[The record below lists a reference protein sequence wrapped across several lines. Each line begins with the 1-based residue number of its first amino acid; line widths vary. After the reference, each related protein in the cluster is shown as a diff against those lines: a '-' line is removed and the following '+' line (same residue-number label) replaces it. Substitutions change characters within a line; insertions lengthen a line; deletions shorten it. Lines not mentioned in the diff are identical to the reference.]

1 MTIVKYL
8 PEQLM
13 TPEQFAE
20 FKKKLNLPNR
30 TIVAGGAI
38 RKIFEGRFADIFST
52 DVDYFFLEED
62 DILKADPISRAKRV
76 IGAGDNV
83 KENKANISLVLE
95 GIKHQYITFNT
106 YSDIEHVFDQFDF
119 HLCQFAF
126 DGHHFWASAEALVSV
141 ARKRLTVHK
150 ITFPAASLRRMI
162 KYVNYGYFV
171 CDGSLGDMVAGI
183 QTADI
188 EEKFLYID

>member
-13 TPEQFAE
+13 TTEQFAE
-20 FKKKLNLPNR
+20 FKKKLNLPHR
-30 TIVAGGAI
+30 AIVAGGAI
-38 RKIFEGRFADIFST
+38 RKIFEGRFTEIFST
-52 DVDYFFLEED
+52 DVDYFFLPED
-62 DILKADPISRAKRV
+62 EIFEVDLVSRAKRV
-76 IGAGDNV
+76 LGAGDNI
-83 KENKANISLVLE
+83 KENKANVSVTLD
-95 GIKHQYITFNT
+95 GIKHQYITFAT

-126 DGHHFWASAEALVSV
+126 DGHHFWASSDALVAV

-162 KYVNYGYFV
+162 KYATYGYFV
-171 CDGSLGDMVAGI
+171 CDGSLSAMVDGI
-183 QTADI
+183 KAAEI
-188 EEKFLYID
+188 EEQFLYID